1 MNLNTTVLF
10 ICLLGFLVYNNKL
23 SNNSLY
29 KLLLLFGIY
38 QGYKVYRNGTSRID
52 KLVNN
57 IYEEE
62 TI

>member
-10 ICLLGFLVYNNKL
+10 ICLLGFLVYNKKL

-38 QGYKVYRNGTSRID
+38 EGYNVYRNSTSRID